1 MSLSDLPSADIVD
14 PVSSAAAAGLRYVAD
29 AGPGIRRRR
38 AGRGWAYRH
47 PDGSPVRD
55 AATLRRIKPLAIP
68 PAWTDVWICPDPR
81 GHLQATGRDA
91 RGRKQYR
98 YHPRWREVRD
108 TVKFDRM
115 VAFAEALPAIR
126 ARVDADLACPGLS
139 RQRVLATVVR
149 LLQDT
154 LIRVG
159 NDEYRRQNK
168 SFGLTTLRDRHVD
181 VSGTTIRFHFRGK
194 HGKTHDVKVT
204 DRRLARI
211 VRQCRDIPGQ
221 ELFQYV
227 DEAGERHSIDSADVN
242 DYLREIT
249 GEEFT
254 AKDFRTWAGTVLA
267 SRYLR
272 QTAPAQTQTESRSQ
286 VLRTIEQVAAQL
298 GNTVAVCRKCYVH
311 PAVVEAYLAGSLSVL
326 EAAREAVEGLA
337 QDARPPE
344 AVDEA
349 QSPTGHEQA
358 GAHGLSDEETAVL
371 ALLRQSAAALA
382 A

>member
-1 MSLSDLPSADIVD
+1 MSLSDLPAADIVD

-108 TVKFDRM
+108 AVKFDRM

-126 ARVDADLACPGLS
+126 ERVDADLARPGLS
-139 RQRVLATVVR
+139 RQRVLATIVH

-181 VSGTTIRFHFRGK
+181 VSGATIRFHFRGK

-204 DRRLARI
+204 DQRLARI

-326 EAAREAVEGLA
+326 EAARETVEGLA

-358 GAHGLSDEETAVL
+358 GAHGLSDEEAAVL

>member
-1 MSLSDLPSADIVD
+1 M
-14 PVSSAAAAGLRYVAD
+14 
-29 AGPGIRRRR
+29 
-38 AGRGWAYRH
+38 
-47 PDGSPVRD
+47 
-55 AATLRRIKPLAIP
+55 
-68 PAWTDVWICPDPR
+68 
-81 GHLQATGRDA
+81 
-91 RGRKQYR
+91 
-98 YHPRWREVRD
+98 
-108 TVKFDRM
+108 
-115 VAFAEALPAIR
+115 
-126 ARVDADLACPGLS
+126 
-139 RQRVLATVVR
+139 
-149 LLQDT
+149 
-154 LIRVG
+154 
-159 NDEYRRQNK
+159 
-168 SFGLTTLRDRHVD
+168 
-181 VSGTTIRFHFRGK
+181 
-194 HGKTHDVKVT
+194 KVT

-211 VRQCRDIPGQ
+211 VRQCQDIPGQ

-298 GNTVAVCRKCYVH
+298 GNTVAVCASATCTRRWWRPTWPVPSPCSKRRGRR
-311 PAVVEAYLAGSLSVL
+311 L
-326 EAAREAVEGLA
+326 RGLA

-358 GAHGLSDEETAVL
+358 GAQGLSDEETAVL
-371 ALLRQSAAALA
+371 ALLRQSAAVLA
-382 A
+382 PDLPSGPWPAEPLPLAGVVPHRAPEPAAARPGPAPR